1 LYPASHIALRVI
13 RQWLEKNN
21 NRDKVDKIIICTFLQ
36 RERECYAKLSSLY
49 FPRKIKISNQT
60 TVVLDQVDASK
71 VATATE
77 KFNIEE
83 SKVGD
88 KTELD
93 KEEKKSHL

>member
-1 LYPASHIALRVI
+1 MPSYLLCI
-13 RQWLEKNN
+13 
-21 NRDKVDKIIICTFLQ
+21 
-36 RERECYAKLSSLY
+36 